1 MVCEWCGF
9 LRCRPDGRMCCMM
22 AGFVEAQMKE
32 RLTYVAKGMPQ
43 SRATLQD
50 RILAGVLCREG
61 HAMVQVLVERR
72 GPVVRLEV

>member
-1 MVCEWCGF
+1 
-9 LRCRPDGRMCCMM
+9 MM

-50 RILAGVLCREG
+50 RIIAGVLCREG
-61 HAMVQVLVERR
+61 HPMVEVFVERR
-72 GPVVRLEV
+72 VPIVRLEVQE